1 MSAENSD
8 SINAAMSQAQVFT
21 SAWSLVG
28 GPFDSGDAM
37 AHANEAKQEL
47 HDMLK
52 VLHGTGFSFEQ
63 HLHRQRE
70 FSERTFGPGPR
81 AAGVIDHIRKE
92 LREIEE
98 APGDLAEWIDVVILA
113 LDGAWRTGATPAQII
128 DALVAKQA
136 KNEARTWPDWR
147 TAPADRA
154 IEHDR
159 ADEPVDDNTYFV
171 MRNAGGAVFV
181 KHGPFFVSQ
190 GGLTED
196 WGKNWKRIR
205 AGSLKHARQV
215 GEELLP

>member
-1 MSAENSD
+1 MPEENPITIK
-8 SINAAMSQAQVFT
+8 SIMSQAQVFA
-21 SAWSLVG
+21 SAWALVG

-37 AHANEAKQEL
+37 EHANEAKQEL

-52 VLHGTGFSFEQ
+52 ALHGTGFSFEQ
-63 HLHRQRE
+63 HLHRQRR
-70 FSERTFGPGPR
+70 FSERTFGPGSR
-81 AAGVIDHIRKE
+81 AAGVVDHIRKE

-136 KNEARTWPDWR
+136 LNEARTWPDWR
-147 TAPADRA
+147 TAPADKA

-159 ADEPVDDNTYFV
+159 ADDPIDDNTYFV

-181 KHGPFFVSQ
+181 KHGPFFRDQ

-196 WGKNWKRIR
+196 WGKNWTRIR
-205 AGSLKHARQV
+205 AGSLKHARQI
-215 GEELLP
+215 GEGLLP